1 MSSEKEQFL
10 QTWQQEHATTAKV
23 MRAIPDGKSD
33 FKPHPKVMSARELA
47 CHIVGAEKF
56 FVEGCLAG
64 KIEPAPGPPAPA
76 TLGVILATYDRQHQ
90 ELAAK
95 LKAADDRLLA
105 KMIHMPVG
113 PKQMGDVPAL
123 AVLWRGVVMHACHHR
138 GQLSTYLRLM
148 DAKVPSIYGP
158 SADEPWW

>member
-47 CHIVGAEKF
+47 WHIVGAEKF

-64 KIEPAPGPPAPA
+64 
-76 TLGVILATYDRQHQ
+76 
-90 ELAAK
+90 
-95 LKAADDRLLA
+95 
-105 KMIHMPVG
+105 
-113 PKQMGDVPAL
+113 
-123 AVLWRGVVMHACHHR
+123 
-138 GQLSTYLRLM
+138 
-148 DAKVPSIYGP
+148 
-158 SADEPWW
+158 

>member
-1 MSSEKEQFL
+1 MPSEKEQFL

-23 MRAIPDGKSD
+23 MASIPEGKLD
-33 FKPHPKVMSARELA
+33 FKPTPKVMSARELA
-47 CHIVGAEKF
+47 WHFVGAEKF

-64 KIEPAPGPPAPA
+64 KIEPASPPPAPA
-76 TLGVILATYDRQHQ
+76 TLREILSTYDRQHQ
-90 ELAAK
+90 ELFGK
-95 LKAADDRLLA
+95 LKAADDRQLA

-113 PKQMGDVPAL
+113 PKQMGEVPAL
-123 AVLWRGVVMHACHHR
+123 AVLWMGVVMHACHHR

-158 SADEPWW
+158 SGDEPWW